1 MIDLQI
7 LCEEYDFSPLAAAFS
22 DEFECD
28 VPAAVEVVIVEKE
41 EIKKLNAD
49 FRATDKV
56 TDVLSFPALDGIFK
70 QPIKGENFPFET
82 DSGVLN
88 VGSIAVCREV
98 AKEQAEEFGH
108 SFERELF
115 YLITHGV
122 CHLFGYDHMTDEDK
136 AEMRE
141 KEEKVLAKLNLTRDN

>member
-1 MIDLQI
+1 MIELQI
-7 LCEEYDFSPLAAAFS
+7 LCDDYDFSPLAAAFS

-28 VPAAVEVVIVEKE
+28 VPAAVEVVIVGKD

-70 QPIKGENFPFET
+70 QPIKGASFPFET
-82 DSGVLN
+82 DCGVLG

-98 AKEQAEEFGH
+98 AREQAEAFGH

-115 YLITHGV
+115 YLVTHGV

-141 KEEKVLAKLNLTRDN
+141 KEEKVLAKLNLTR

>member
-28 VPAAVEVVIVEKE
+28 VPAAVEVVIVGKE
-41 EIKKLNAD
+41 EIKKLNAE

-70 QPIKGENFPFET
+70 LPIKGENFPFEMEC
-82 DSGVLN
+82 GVLN

-141 KEEKVLAKLNLTRDN
+141 KEEKVLAKLNLTR